1 MLSLLATTAGP
12 YWLLTAVLVLTVVTT
27 LLACYFFL

>member
-1 MLSLLATTAGP
+1 MLLLATAAP
-12 YWLLTAVLVLTVVTT
+12 YWLLTAVLALTDVTT

>member
-1 MLSLLATTAGP
+1 MLYLLATITGP
-12 YWLLTAVLVLTVVTT
+12 FLLLTAVLALTVVTT